1 MSDAR
6 TRALRPDATV
16 EARAAAAY
24 ADGKA
29 TAEAGEPRELPFDPD
44 SARAVERVCALMWA
58 RGYSAGNPM
67 PTV

>member
-29 TAEAGEPRELPFDPD
+29 TAAAGEPRRIPFDGD
-44 SARAVERVCALMWA
+44 AASAVERVCAVMWA

-67 PTV
+67 PPV